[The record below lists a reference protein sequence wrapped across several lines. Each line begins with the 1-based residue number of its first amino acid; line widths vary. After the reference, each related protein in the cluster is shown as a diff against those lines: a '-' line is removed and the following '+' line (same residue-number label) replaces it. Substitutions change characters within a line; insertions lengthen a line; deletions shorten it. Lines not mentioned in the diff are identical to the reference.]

1 MRFRQEPTLG
11 IFSFDS
17 TKLPM
22 DRGGPTSYNDSIR
35 VLLISI
41 RRFRLMYPIYMIIY
55 YKGNNVNRR

>member
-1 MRFRQEPTLG
+1 MG